1 MGKEKLKD
9 EIDRQI
15 DVIRQRTAMLVTES
29 ELRAKLERSI
39 VRKTPLRVKLGV
51 DPSAPDIHLGHVVVM
66 RKLREFQE
74 LGHEIYFVI
83 GDFTGMIGD
92 PSGKS
97 KTRQQLSREEVLA
110 NAKTYHEQATLILDP
125 HKTHVVFNS
134 TWLAPLT
141 FTDIIE
147 LSSKFTVARMIER
160 DDFHKRLTEGQPIGV
175 HEFLY
180 PLAQAYDSV
189 AIKADVELGGTDQT
203 FNLLVGRD
211 IQPNYGIEP
220 QIAITMPLLIGTDG
234 KEKMSKSL
242 GNYIGVTDE
251 PNEMYGKVMSIPDE
265 LMGDYFELVLGEP
278 SGYGKAL
285 RKSIESGRRHPMDA
299 KMELARRI
307 VEEFHGMASAKSAEE
322 DFQRV
327 FREDR
332 LPKDIDTVKLEG
344 VRLGEE
350 IPLPKMLHMCGLVPS
365 ISEAKRLIESGA
377 VRIDEKRVEDVSTT
391 VRVQEGIVLRV
402 GKRRVCRISLD

>member
-1 MGKEKLKD
+1 MGNQQLEN
-9 EIDRQI
+9 EINRQI
-15 DVIRQRTAMLVTES
+15 DIIKQRTAMLVTES
-29 ELRAKLERSI
+29 ELRAKLETSI
-39 VRKTPLRVKLGV
+39 VNKRPLRVKLGV

-66 RKLREFQE
+66 RKLREFQQ

-110 NAKTYHEQATLILDP
+110 NANTYHEQATLILDP
-125 HKTHVVFNS
+125 EKTHVVFNS

-141 FTDIIE
+141 FSEIIE

-160 DDFHKRLTEGQPIGV
+160 DDFNKRYTEGQPIGV

-211 IQPNYGIEP
+211 IQPDYGLEP

-242 GNYIGVTDE
+242 GNYIGVTDA
-251 PNEMYGKVMSIPDE
+251 PHEMYGKVMSIPDE

-278 SGYGKAL
+278 SGYGNVL
-285 RKSIESGRRHPMDA
+285 RKSIESGKRHPMNA

-307 VEEFHGMASAKSAEE
+307 VEEFHGSASAKSAEE
-322 DFQRV
+322 NFQRV
-327 FREDR
+327 FREDS
-332 LPKDIDTVKLEG
+332 LPKDIETVKLKG
-344 VRLGEE
+344 VRPKEE
-350 IPLPKMLHMCGLVPS
+350 ISLPKILFMCGLVSS
-365 ISEAKRLIESGA
+365 ISEGKRLIESGA
-377 VRIDEKRVEDVSTT
+377 VRVNEERIDDISSLVRVE
-391 VRVQEGIVLRV
+391 EGMILRV
-402 GKRRVCRISLD
+402 GKRRICRISLD

>member
-15 DVIRQRTAMLVTES
+15 DVIKQRTAMLVTES

-39 VRKTPLRVKLGV
+39 VRKTPLRIKLGV

-160 DDFHKRLTEGQPIGV
+160 DDFHKRFTEGQPIGV

-203 FNLLVGRD
+203 FNRLVGRD

-278 SGYGKAL
+278 AGYGNAL
-285 RKSIESGRRHPMDA
+285 RKSIESGKRHPMEA

-307 VEEFHGMASAKSAEE
+307 VEEFHGSASAKSAEE

-327 FREDR
+327 FRDDC

-350 IPLPKMLHMCGLVPS
+350 IPLPKLLHMCGLVPS

-377 VRIDEKRVEDVSTT
+377 VRVDEKRVEDVSAT